1 MAYVEIIDGDGN
13 VVFCEGFDCVVDAKE
28 VYNIIKRIDLKVKI
42 RMVDGTTVIEMTDKR
57 GCATVDEILDELEAD
72 DYVILCDKDGNPYI
86 SGDARKLQISLYSY
100 VLDRK
105 AIKVGRKIK
114 IF

>member
-1 MAYVEIIDGDGN
+1 MAYVEMIDGEGN
-13 VVFCEGFDCVVDAKE
+13 CVFGKGFDSQEDAK
-28 VYNIIKRIDLKVKI
+28 VAYDMIRTIDLKVKI